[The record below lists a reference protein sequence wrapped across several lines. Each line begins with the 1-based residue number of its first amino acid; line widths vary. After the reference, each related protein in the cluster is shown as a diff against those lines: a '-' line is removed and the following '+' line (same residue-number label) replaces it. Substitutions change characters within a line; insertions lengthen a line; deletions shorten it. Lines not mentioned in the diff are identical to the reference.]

1 MTTGRIMSN
10 QAHKLR
16 KSCESLLGICT
27 GIIAD
32 DALNAREVQFLDQW
46 LRDNTDVAAVWPGEV
61 LGKRICEVLA
71 DGIVT
76 DDELQYL
83 KQTIAELIGGT
94 LQETGAIGGLS
105 TRLPLNDD
113 RANPIIFPDNAFCF
127 TGNFLY
133 GTRAAC
139 ERAVMQRGGI
149 AFDGVRKNL
158 EYLVVGTL
166 VSEDWANHS
175 FGRKIETAVD
185 YQNKGR
191 PVLIISEQHWVKH
204 L

>member
-1 MTTGRIMSN
+1 MNIGRIMTSE
-10 QAHKLR
+10 AHKLR
-16 KSCESLLGICT
+16 RSCESLLGICT

-32 DALNAREVQFLDQW
+32 DALNEREVRFLDLW
-46 LRDNTDVAAVWPGEV
+46 LQDNADISTVWPGEV
-61 LGKRICEVLA
+61 IARRIREVLA

-76 DDELQYL
+76 GEELDHL

-94 LQETGAIGGLS
+94 LQETGALGGIS

-113 RANPIIFPDNAFCF
+113 RAIPVNFQNTAFCF

-139 ERAVMQRGGI
+139 ERAVMQRGAM
-149 AFDGVRKNL
+149 AFDGIRKNL
-158 EYLVVGTL
+158 EYLVVGTM
-166 VSEDWANHS
+166 VSEDWANSSH
-175 FGRKIETAVD
+175 GRKIEKAVE
-185 YQNKGR
+185 YQGKGC
-191 PVLIISEQHWVKH
+191 PILIISEQHWVKY